1 MKILQVVTLGDS
13 IGGAQIHVLDLA
25 ISLHKRGHDVH
36 VLTGTVG
43 ALNERL
49 TKVGVSNGR
58 LPTMRREIHP
68 IDDVRCFFALRRFIK
83 DFKPDI
89 VASHS
94 SKAGI
99 IVRLVCFF
107 LGMPNT
113 FTVHGWSFEANA
125 SKLNRGLYFVI
136 EKIMGFFSCKLI
148 TVAYTGYDLGIQH
161 KIVPPEKLITVL
173 NGVRDFALEIPQIP
187 QIPQISQISH
197 YIEGASNGQNGA
209 NGHNGHNG
217 NGHNGNGHNGHNLDS
232 ENGNNGSNGH
242 NGKNGS
248 NGQNGHIE
256 LVMSARFQSQKDHET
271 LVKALIPLKN
281 EPFHLQLLGDGTE
294 TLARIQTLV
303 TDNHLTEKV
312 TFVGFTTNVLEYLQ
326 RADICALIS
335 HSEGLPLSILEAM
348 SLGLPIVASNV
359 GGISKQVEN
368 GYNGYLVERNDVEDL
383 TEKIK
388 LLMNNPTLR
397 RQMGLNSRTFY
408 EKEFKL
414 EKMVD
419 KTLAVYASILKR

>member
-1 MKILQVVTLGDS
+1 MKILQIVTLGDS

-25 ISLHKRGHDVH
+25 ISLHKRGYDVH
-36 VLTGTVG
+36 VLTGTMG

-49 TKVGVSNGR
+49 TKAGVSNSQ

-68 IDDVRCFFALRRFIK
+68 IDDVRCFFSLRRFIK
-83 DFKPDI
+83 NFKPDV
-89 VASHS
+89 VAAHS

-107 LGMPNT
+107 LGIPNT

-148 TVAYTGYDLGIQH
+148 TVAYTGYDLGIKY
-161 KIVPPEKLITVL
+161 KIVPSRKLITVL
-173 NGVRDFALEIPQIP
+173 NGVRDFAQEIPQKTYCTEGSNG
-187 QIPQISQISH
+187 QNGYAKHHAGDALNESNGLNGYAKH
-197 YIEGASNGQNGA
+197 YADDGQNGA
-209 NGHNGHNG
+209 NGLNRYTKHNAEDEH
-217 NGHNGNGHNGHNLDS
+217 
-232 ENGNNGSNGH
+232 NGH
-242 NGKNGS
+242 NGKNG
-248 NGQNGHIE
+248 HVE

-312 TFVGFTTNVLEYLQ
+312 TFVGFTTNVLDYLQ
-326 RADICALIS
+326 KADICTLIS

-397 RQMGLNSRTFY
+397 RQMGVNSRTFY

-419 KTLAVYASILKR
+419 KTLAVYASILK

>member
-1 MKILQVVTLGDS
+1 MLEKANRIAFESKQNEHNSFVFQTLKIMKILQVITLGNS

-25 ISLHKRGHDVH
+25 ISLHERGHDVH

-43 ALNERL
+43 ELNERL
-49 TKVGVSNGR
+49 TKAGVSNGH

-68 IDDVRCFFALRRFIK
+68 IEDVRCFFELRRFIR

-107 LGMPNT
+107 LNIPNT

-125 SKLNRGLYFVI
+125 SKINQWLYFVI

-148 TVAYTGYDLGIQH
+148 TVAFTGYDLGIKH
-161 KIVPPEKLITVL
+161 HIVSPRKLVTVL
-173 NGVRDFALEIPQIP
+173 NGVRDFRLNSPQKAADT
-187 QIPQISQISH
+187 
-197 YIEGASNGQNGA
+197 EGGA
-209 NGHNGHNG
+209 RP
-217 NGHNGNGHNGHNLDS
+217 
-232 ENGNNGSNGH
+232 
-242 NGKNGS
+242 
-248 NGQNGHIE
+248 IE
-256 LVMSARFQSQKDHET
+256 LVMSARFQPQKDHET
-271 LVKALIPLKN
+271 LIKALIPLKN

-294 TLARIQTLV
+294 TLGRIQSLV
-303 TDNHLTEKV
+303 NESGLTDKV
-312 TFVGFTTNVLEYLQ
+312 AFVGFTTDVVGYLQ
-326 RADICALIS
+326 RADICVLIS

-348 SLGLPIVASNV
+348 SLGLPILASNV
-359 GGISKQVEN
+359 GGIAKQVEN

-383 TEKIK
+383 TKKIK
-388 LLMNNPTLR
+388 LLMNSPTLR
-397 RQMGLNSRTFY
+397 REMGDNSRTFY

-414 EKMVD
+414 DKMVD
-419 KTLAVYASILKR
+419 KTLAVYQSILK

>member
-49 TKVGVSNGR
+49 TKAGVSNGQ

-68 IDDVRCFFALRRFIK
+68 IDDVRCFFALRQFIR
-83 DFKPDI
+83 DFKPDV

-107 LGMPNT
+107 LGIPNT

-125 SKLNRGLYFVI
+125 SKLNRSLYFVI

-148 TVAYTGYDLGIQH
+148 TVAYTGYDLGLKY
-161 KIVPPEKLITVL
+161 KIVPPQKLVTVL
-173 NGVRDFALEIPQIP
+173 NGVRDFAQEISPKTQNT
-187 QIPQISQISH
+187 
-197 YIEGASNGQNGA
+197 EGSNGTNR
-209 NGHNGHNG
+209 HNGH
-217 NGHNGNGHNGHNLDS
+217 
-232 ENGNNGSNGH
+232 
-242 NGKNGS
+242 NGS

-294 TLARIQTLV
+294 TLERIQTLV
-303 TDNHLTEKV
+303 TENHLTEKV
-312 TFVGFTTNVLEYLQ
+312 TFVGFTTNVLGYLQ
-326 RADICALIS
+326 KADICALIS

-397 RQMGLNSRTFY
+397 RQMGNNSRTFY

>member
-49 TKVGVSNGR
+49 TKAGVSNGQ

-107 LGMPNT
+107 LGVPNT

-148 TVAYTGYDLGIQH
+148 TVAYTGYDLGIKY
-161 KIVPPEKLITVL
+161 KIVSPQKLVTVL
-173 NGVRDFALEIPQIP
+173 NGVRDFAQEIPQKMQNTEGYP
-187 QIPQISQISH
+187 QPV
-197 YIEGASNGQNGA
+197 
-209 NGHNGHNG
+209 
-217 NGHNGNGHNGHNLDS
+217 
-232 ENGNNGSNGH
+232 
-242 NGKNGS
+242 
-248 NGQNGHIE
+248 E

-271 LVKALIPLKN
+271 LIKALMPLKN
-281 EPFHLQLLGDGTE
+281 ESFHLQLLGDGTE
-294 TLARIQTLV
+294 TLGRIQTLV
-303 TDNHLTEKV
+303 TDNHLAEKV
-312 TFVGFTTNVLEYLQ
+312 TFVGFTTNVLGYLQ
-326 RADICALIS
+326 KADICTLIS

-397 RQMGLNSRTFY
+397 RQMGVNSRTFY

-419 KTLAVYASILKR
+419 RTLAVYASILKR

>member
-1 MKILQVVTLGDS
+1 MKILQIVTLGDS

-25 ISLHKRGHDVH
+25 ISLHERGHDVH
-36 VLTGTVG
+36 VLTGTLG
-43 ALNERL
+43 ELNERL
-49 TKVGVSNGR
+49 TKAGVSNGQ

-68 IDDVRCFFALRRFIK
+68 IDDIRCFFELRRFIHQ
-83 DFKPDI
+83 FKPDI

-107 LGMPNT
+107 LKIPNT

-125 SKLNRGLYFVI
+125 SKFNQKMYFVI

-148 TVAYTGYDLGIQH
+148 TVAHTGYDLGIKH
-161 KIVPPEKLITVL
+161 RIVPQIKLVTVL
-173 NGVRDFALEIPQIP
+173 NGVRDFAQNLPKKVADT
-187 QIPQISQISH
+187 
-197 YIEGASNGQNGA
+197 EGLSRP
-209 NGHNGHNG
+209 
-217 NGHNGNGHNGHNLDS
+217 
-232 ENGNNGSNGH
+232 
-242 NGKNGS
+242 
-248 NGQNGHIE
+248 IE

-271 LVKALIPLKN
+271 LIKALIPLKN
-281 EPFHLQLLGDGTE
+281 VPFYLQLLGDGTE
-294 TLARIQTLV
+294 TLERIQTLV
-303 TDNHLTEKV
+303 SHNDLTQKV
-312 TFVGFTTNVLEYLQ
+312 AFVGFTTNVLNYLQ
-326 RADICALIS
+326 HADICVLIS

-348 SLGLPIVASNV
+348 SLGLPILASNV

-388 LLMNNPTLR
+388 LLMNNSTLR
-397 RQMGLNSRTFY
+397 REMGNNSRAFY

-419 KTLAVYASILKR
+419 KTLAVYQSILK